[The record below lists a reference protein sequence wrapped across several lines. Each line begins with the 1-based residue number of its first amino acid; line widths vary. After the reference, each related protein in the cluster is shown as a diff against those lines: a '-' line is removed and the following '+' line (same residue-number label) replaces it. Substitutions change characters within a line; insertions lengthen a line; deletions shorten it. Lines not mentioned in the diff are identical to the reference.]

1 MSSFQPRYTDR
12 NMLLYFITTYRQ
24 VSGNS
29 IKYRIGTL
37 TSKCRRSSGTCCYI
51 LGIIRY
57 LIGTLT
63 PKVRG
68 YHLLGI
74 RRYLLGMLT
83 SNLRSDLRGGGVVGG
98 SEKVKRRVS
107 RNPPPP
113 PTGAY
118 KGDFRF

>member
-1 MSSFQPRYTDR
+1 M
-12 NMLLYFITTYRQ
+12 YFITTYQ

-37 TSKCRRSSGTCCYI
+37 TSKCRRSGTCCYI

-68 YHLLGI
+68 PGICYHLVGI
-74 RRYLLGMLT
+74 RRYLLGRLT
-83 SNLRSDLRGGGVVGG
+83 SNLRSDLRGGGDG
-98 SEKVKRRVS
+98 RRLRKS
-107 RNPPPP
+107 
-113 PTGAY
+113 
-118 KGDFRF
+118 